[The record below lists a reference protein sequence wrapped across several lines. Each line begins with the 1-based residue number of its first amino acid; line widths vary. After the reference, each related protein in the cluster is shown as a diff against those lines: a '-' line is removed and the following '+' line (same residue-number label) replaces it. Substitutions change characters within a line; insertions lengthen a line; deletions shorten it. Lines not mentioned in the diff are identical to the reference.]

1 MRLQTMPFLFFFV
14 AMAIGIVCAD
24 FLNPDIY
31 VSLVFCLISI
41 IVFGTFQFFNFEP
54 QSLVNRIQFLIP
66 LWMFFSI
73 GMTLYQLEANQND
86 AYVIDNNYLPGDRIV
101 AEIVSIST
109 GKSDFR
115 KCEMETKYVINF
127 TDTIPTRGRLLVFLE
142 DPEVTMKRKDI
153 CLIKAELNP
162 ISNSY
167 NPGEFDSKT
176 FWKHKS
182 IYQGSF
188 VDNESYTKVGVAP
201 WEIMDWFIGLR
212 EHFAA
217 VLDTYLQ
224 GDENAV
230 AKGLIL
236 GDRSSI
242 DGEVTRKFGNTGA
255 MHVLAVSGLHV
266 AILVQI
272 LTYFFGL
279 FSRWISKNQALLLAL
294 TVVWIYAALTG
305 LSTSVVR
312 SAWMFTI
319 LAGSTLL
326 GKNYNGFN
334 SLALSAVLILV
345 WNPHFLYDIGF
356 QLSYLAMIGIFLF
369 NRNLSVLFYTKYKWI
384 QAAWEGTM
392 VGIAAQ
398 IMTIPLTLYYFHQ
411 FPNYFILTNLGL
423 MVFSF
428 LVLALGIALFSL
440 SFFPIA
446 AKGIAFLLSFSMFL
460 MLWIIDFVD
469 ALPGAVSTG
478 FVLNFWEILLL
489 FGLILGC
496 YWAIQKQHMN
506 TLLGVL
512 AIALLWVS
520 TMVFDRFQRMN
531 QNHVCFLNTKEIAFV
546 VKQRDQ
552 NFCFFTN
559 REGNPR
565 KAAYA
570 AGAYEKLFP
579 GTMHYFEISQKKS
592 TQLSCGRS
600 KIQIHRVKGG
610 YQIEINDESF
620 FLATSDRFESPK
632 GKLIYASWLS
642 AANAPYQLATGA
654 LTFSLD

>member
-14 AMAIGIVCAD
+14 AMALGIVCAD
-24 FLNPDIY
+24 YLNPDIY
-31 VSLVFCLISI
+31 FSLVFCLISLLVFAAFQVFQFGPKSPVQRI
-41 IVFGTFQFFNFEP
+41 QIVFP
-54 QSLVNRIQFLIP
+54 LLI
-66 LWMFFSI
+66 FFSL
-73 GMTLYQLEANQND
+73 GMTLYQLESTQND
-86 AYVIDNNYLPGDRIV
+86 AFSVEKKYLPGDRIV
-101 AEIVSIST
+101 GEIVSIST
-109 GKSDFR
+109 SQSDFR
-115 KCEMETKYVINF
+115 KCELEAKYVINYK
-127 TDTIPTRGRLLVFLE
+127 DTIPTRGKLLVFLE
-142 DPEVTMKRKDI
+142 DPDATMKRKDM

-162 ISNSY
+162 IANSH
-167 NPGEFDSKT
+167 NPGEFDSQT
-176 FWKHKS
+176 YWKHKS
-182 IYQGSF
+182 IQQSGF
-188 VDNESYTKVGVAP
+188 VDLESYTKVGVAP

-212 EHFAA
+212 EYFAR
-217 VLDTYLQ
+217 VLDTYLT

-279 FSRWISKNQALLLAL
+279 FSCWITKNQALLLAL

-428 LVLALGIALFSL
+428 LVLALGIALFL
-440 SFFPIA
+440 VSFFPLA

-478 FVLNFWEILLL
+478 FVLQFWEIVLL
-489 FGLILGC
+489 FVVILGC
-496 YWAIQKQHMN
+496 YWAIQKQHMKSLMTVLSIAIIWVG
-506 TLLGVL
+506 TLVY
-512 AIALLWVS
+512 
-520 TMVFDRFQRMN
+520 DRFERMN
-531 QNHVCFLNTKEIAFV
+531 ANQVCFLNAKEVAFV

-552 NFCFFTN
+552 NFCFYAN
-559 REGNPR
+559 KKGNPK

-579 GTMHYFEISQKKS
+579 GTMHYFEISQKKTS
-592 TQLSCGRS
+592 QLTCGKS
-600 KIQIHRVKGG
+600 KIDIQRVRGG
-610 YQIEINDESF
+610 YQIEVNDASF
-620 FLATSDRFESPK
+620 FLATSDRFEHPK
-632 GKLIYASWLS
+632 GKIIYAPWLS
-642 AANAPYQLATGA
+642 AENAPYQLATGA
-654 LTFSLD
+654 LTFPLD

>member
-1 MRLQTMPFLFFFV
+1 MRFQTMPFLFFFA
-14 AMAIGIVCAD
+14 AMALGIVCAD
-24 FLNPDIY
+24 YLNPEIY
-31 VSLVFCLISI
+31 FSLVLCLISI
-41 IVFGTFQFFNFEP
+41 MVFATLQVFKFGP
-54 QSLVNRIQFLIP
+54 KSPVHRIQVVLP
-66 LWMFFSI
+66 LCIFFSL
-73 GMTLYQLEANQND
+73 GMTLFQLESSQND
-86 AYVIDNNYLPGDRIV
+86 AYSIEKKYLPGDRIV
-101 AEIVSIST
+101 GEIVSIST
-109 GKSDFR
+109 NQSDFR
-115 KCEMETKYVINF
+115 KCEVEAKYVINYK
-127 TDTIPTRGRLLVFLE
+127 DTIPTRGKVLVFLE
-142 DPEVTMKRKDI
+142 DPEAKMKRKDL
-153 CLIKAELNP
+153 CLIKAELTP
-162 ISNSY
+162 IANSH
-167 NPGEFDSKT
+167 NPGEFDSQT
-176 FWKHKS
+176 YWKHKS
-182 IYQGSF
+182 IQQSSF
-188 VDNESYTKVGVAP
+188 VDLESYTKVGVAP

-212 EHFAA
+212 EYFAR
-217 VLDTYLQ
+217 VLDTYLT

-369 NRNLSVLFYTKYKWI
+369 NRNLSVLFYSKYKWI

-428 LVLALGIALFSL
+428 LVLALGIVLFSV
-440 SFFPIA
+440 SFFSLA
-446 AKGIAFLLSFSMFL
+446 AKGVAFLLSFSMFL

-478 FVLNFWEILLL
+478 FVLQFWEIILL
-489 FGLILGC
+489 FVLIFGC
-496 YWAIQKQHMN
+496 YWAIQKQQMK
-506 TLLGVL
+506 TLMGVL
-512 AIALLWVS
+512 TIAISWVG
-520 TMVFDRFQRMN
+520 TLVYDRFDRMN
-531 QNHVCFLNTKEIAFV
+531 EHQVCFLNTKEVAFV

-552 NFCFFTN
+552 NFCFYAN
-559 REGNPR
+559 KKGNTK

-579 GTMHYFEISQKKS
+579 GTMHYFEISQKKTS
-592 TQLSCGRS
+592 HLTCGKS
-600 KIQIHRVKGG
+600 KIDIQRVKGG
-610 YQIEINDESF
+610 YQIEVNDESF
-620 FLATSDRFESPK
+620 FLATSDRFENPK

-654 LTFSLD
+654 LIFPLD